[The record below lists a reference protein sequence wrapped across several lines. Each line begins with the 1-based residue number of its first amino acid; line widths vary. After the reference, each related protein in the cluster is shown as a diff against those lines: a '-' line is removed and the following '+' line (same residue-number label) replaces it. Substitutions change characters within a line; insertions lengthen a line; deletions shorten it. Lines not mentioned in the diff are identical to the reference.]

1 MTETLSYRNQSTDL
15 QRKSMDWFLYDW
27 DLRHEKINSIT
38 SEIVKIGVFK
48 TRLLVRKIFHRPG
61 LFWQLFSFLFFFFFV
76 VIRLLFHIFSCS
88 L

>member
-1 MTETLSYRNQSTDL
+1 
-15 QRKSMDWFLYDW
+15 MDWFLYDW

-61 LFWQLFSFLFFFFFV
+61 LFWQLFSFLFFFFFCGYSFV
-76 VIRLLFHIFSCS
+76 VSYFLLQPLRITFVQF
-88 L
+88 